1 MIATHHQAAGA
12 GEASGGGPARTAADL
27 LGLAAAPTF
36 ALMAVLTGVLGGGA
50 PDMLCAAT
58 QDAWPLG
65 GMGLMY
71 GLMSAVHLAPWLRL
85 ISSRYRR

>member
-12 GEASGGGPARTAADL
+12 GEASGGAPARKAADL

-36 ALMAVLTGVLGGGA
+36 ALMAVLTGVPGGGP
-50 PDMLCAAT
+50 PDMLCAAMH
-58 QDAWPLG
+58 DAGPLS

-71 GLMSAVHLAPWLRL
+71 GLMSAFHLAPWLRL
-85 ISSRYRR
+85 IPSRYRR